1 MIHDIPSLQGVEQAS
16 MIDRAN
22 GRLRSAK
29 GTKRSYKMEIRLIQ
43 DVAKRRSYEQR
54 LGQLDQ
60 QLKSLT
66 ADCKAL
72 ESETQRGELFV
83 DGGPE
88 GPSTNGMDPTKAG
101 DSMLKEAHG
110 LQDKT
115 QDSLQNTKQM
125 IAESKDVGAS
135 TLEEL
140 QRQRQVIQSI
150 ETEIDRVDDNLARA
164 EVLLKQFGKR
174 MASDHFIQCFAVI
187 NCLLFVGVL
196 VYAIWTDKDLNPLAE
211 PTDPTT
217 ETADQATTA
226 DAATAGGGRMLLQ
239 YATNYYLRT
248 RQSHGQ

>member
-1 MIHDIPSLQGVEQAS
+1 MVNDIPSLHGVDQAA

-29 GTKRSYKMEIRLIQ
+29 GPKRSYKMEIRLIQ

-83 DGGPE
+83 DSAGGPE
-88 GPSTNGMDPTKAG
+88 GPATNGTDPTKAG
-101 DSMLKEAHG
+101 DSMLKEANH

-115 QDSLQNTKQM
+115 QDSLSNTKQL
-125 IAESKDVGAS
+125 IAESKEVGAS

-140 QRQRQVIQSI
+140 QRQRDVIHSI

-196 VYAIWTDKDLNPLAE
+196 IYAIWSGKDLNPLSE
-211 PTDPTT
+211 PEDPTAAAT
-217 ETADQATTA
+217 GSTTA
-226 DAATAGGGRMLLQ
+226 AASGAGRMLKQ

-248 RQSHGQ
+248 RQGHE

>member
-1 MIHDIPSLQGVEQAS
+1 ML
-16 MIDRAN
+16 DRAS

-29 GTKRSYKMEIRLIQ
+29 GTKRSYKMEIRLVQ

-60 QLKSLT
+60 QLKALT

-72 ESETQRGELFV
+72 ESETQRGELFI
-83 DGGPE
+83 DGGGPE
-88 GPSTNGMDPTKAG
+88 GPATNGNDPTKAG

-115 QDSLQNTKQM
+115 QDSLSNTKQM

-196 VYAIWTDKDLNPLAE
+196 VYAIVTDKDLNPLSNPA
-211 PTDPTT
+211 DPTSVAT
-217 ETADQATTA
+217 EEASTA
-226 DAATAGGGRMLLQ
+226 DASTTAAAGAGRQLLQ

-248 RQSHGQ
+248 RQNHSP